1 MESGGSKLKESA
13 TSSRTAYRSRRL
25 FYKSHRSLIPSLLLS
40 KPDPLRWAPV
50 WFAALRAALFLD
62 LCVFFVNTCQNKRT
76 SLRMSFCFG
85 FRRPESGFTLGISML
100 GVGKA
105 APAQFPAC
113 GRKFTRHSARG
124 PEGPFY
130 LFRPPASFSSAQNTS
145 SRTAYR
151 SRRLFYKSHRSLI
164 PSLLLSKPDPLRW
177 APVWSV
183 ALRAAFFNDV
193 KIDVKTRP
201 HFRRRV
207 LSFSPA
213 LPGGMLICSAVQP
226 PRRPAPAGWGTPW
239 GRRSPGLPRLQHRQR
254 PPPQLRP

>member
-1 MESGGSKLKESA
+1 M
-13 TSSRTAYRSRRL
+13 
-25 FYKSHRSLIPSLLLS
+25 
-40 KPDPLRWAPV
+40 
-50 WFAALRAALFLD
+50 D

-130 LFRPPASFSSAQNTS
+130 LFPLPASFSSAQNTS

-177 APVWSV
+177 APVWFA
-183 ALRAAFFNDV
+183 ALRAALFW
-193 KIDVKTRP
+193 ISA
-201 HFRRRV
+201 
-207 LSFSPA
+207 SFSSTHAKTKGHPFGCPFVLGSA
-213 LPGGMLICSAVQP
+213 AQRAASPLGFQCSGSAKP
-226 PRRPAPAGWGTPW
+226 PLRNSRPAAGNLRATRRAAQK
-239 GRRSPGLPRLQHRQR
+239 GRFTSFDHLHLFRQHRT
-254 PPPQLRP
+254 

>member
-1 MESGGSKLKESA
+1 MLRCS

-145 SRTAYR
+145 VQA
-151 SRRLFYKSHRSLI
+151 H
-164 PSLLLSKPDPLRW
+164 
-177 APVWSV
+177 SV
-183 ALRAAFFNDV
+183 APPLQ
-193 KIDVKTRP
+193 TG
-201 HFRRRV
+201 
-207 LSFSPA
+207 PA
-213 LPGGMLICSAVQP
+213 SLGSGLVC
-226 PRRPAPAGWGTPW
+226 RPAG
-239 GRRSPGLPRLQHRQR
+239 GLFL
-254 PPPQLRP
+254 

>member
-1 MESGGSKLKESA
+1 
-13 TSSRTAYRSRRL
+13 
-25 FYKSHRSLIPSLLLS
+25 
-40 KPDPLRWAPV
+40 
-50 WFAALRAALFLD
+50 
-62 LCVFFVNTCQNKRT
+62 
-76 SLRMSFCFG
+76 MSFCFG

-124 PEGPFY
+124 QKGHFTSFDHLH
-130 LFRPPASFSSAQNTS
+130 LFRQH
-145 SRTAYR
+145 RT
-151 SRRLFYKSHRSLI
+151 RLYKLI
-164 PSLLLSKPDPLRW
+164 PSLPLSKPDPLRW
-177 APVWSV
+177 APVCSA
-183 ALRAAFFNDV
+183 ALRAVFFNDV

-226 PRRPAPAGWGTPW
+226 PQRPAPAGWGTPW
-239 GRRSPGLPRLQHRQR
+239 GRRSPDLPRLQHRQR